1 MYLSAP
7 LPPKDDI
14 RRFPTTLTML
24 LKKQMEVFFT
34 TAFLNK
40 IPVSMAAIPLLPA
53 ILLLYRVTHGRR
65 DGEDVSS
72 VRTRLPAPAVFVLSL
87 SPNMVYFTRA
97 YYGRAF
103 IPSQAAYSYRD
114 DLPVRTLPPSSTL
127 TLTLATSARLVRAVI
142 TAALLERA
150 ASISHDVFIS

>member
-87 SPNMVYFTRA
+87 SPNMVYFT
-97 YYGRAF
+97 
-103 IPSQAAYSYRD
+103 
-114 DLPVRTLPPSSTL
+114 
-127 TLTLATSARLVRAVI
+127 
-142 TAALLERA
+142 
-150 ASISHDVFIS
+150 